1 MKRTFL
7 IVSLAGSLVGCVGQI
22 DGSQGD
28 DQTGDDDTQETCTAT
43 RSYKKY
49 DGTALESDRPTMK
62 PGTDRLR
69 MKPFAALAAEY
80 SAALGLS
87 TFDTAAYAATFGKPP
102 ARWFNEP
109 AASANT
115 IYAAFALAY
124 DGCTKAT
131 ATDAKYAAAPDA
143 TNAPLLC
150 NDTIRRAWHREPLAA
165 ETDAC
170 VKYTTTQTNPSDAPR
185 VRWAYSCAAVLTA
198 SGFLAY

>member
-1 MKRTFL
+1 MKRFFL
-7 IVSLAGSLVGCVGQI
+7 ILSLAGCIGQI
-22 DGSQGD
+22 DGSSD
-28 DQTGDDDTQETCTAT
+28 DQTGDDDTQEVCQAT
-43 RSYKKY
+43 RSYTGFGGK
-49 DGTALESDRPTMK
+49 TLEADRPTMK
-62 PGTDRLR
+62 AGTDRMR

-80 SAALGLS
+80 AAALGLS
-87 TFDTAAYAATFGKPP
+87 GFDTAAYAATFGRPP
-102 ARWFNEP
+102 ARWYNEP

-115 IYAAFALAY
+115 LYAAFALAY

-131 ATDAKYAAAPDA
+131 ATDAKFAAAPDA

-150 NDTIRRAWHREPLAA
+150 NETIRRAWHREPVQA

-170 VKYTTTQTNPSDAPR
+170 VKYTVEQTNPSDAPR

>member
-1 MKRTFL
+1 MKRFFFVL
-7 IVSLAGSLVGCVGQI
+7 SLAGCVGQI
-22 DGSQGD
+22 DGSSD
-28 DQTGDDDTQETCTAT
+28 DQTGDDDTQQVCEAT
-43 RSYKKY
+43 RSYVGYGGKV
-49 DGTALESDRPTMK
+49 LEADRPTMK
-62 PGTDRLR
+62 EGTDRMR

-80 SAALGLS
+80 SAALGLPS
-87 TFDTAAYAATFGKPP
+87 FDTAVYAATFGKPP
-102 ARWFNEP
+102 ARWYAEP

-131 ATDAKYAAAPDA
+131 TTDAKYAAAPDG
-143 TNAPLLC
+143 TNASLMC
-150 NDTIRRAWHREPLAA
+150 NDFIRRSWHREPLQA

-170 VKYTTTQTNPSDAPR
+170 VNYTVNQTNASDTPR